1 MNNRNKHSKFSLQTR
16 LLAVDRVLK
25 QNWKVSAAAAAISAS
40 RQIVYRWLRR
50 FKAEGAAGLTERS
63 SRPLRSPTRL
73 AAGLVATL
81 AALRALGHS
90 LNAIVQQLRLVRSTV
105 WRWLLR
111 LGLNRRPRPS
121 RAPVLRYEAAAPG
134 ALVHLDVKK
143 LRGFDWAGRKFTEDG
158 GAADGGRGGP
168 PHGAPRLYLH
178 VAIDDHSR
186 YACAR
191 IYPRENAQTCLDFIR
206 EVQAHFAALGVR
218 IQRLLTD
225 NGSAYRSLLL
235 NAQLPELGLAH
246 SFTRVRRPQMSG
258 KAERFIRTA
267 MEEWGSRRYDDSRQR
282 DAALPAWLAY
292 YNQQRNHSAIG
303 HKAPVSRLPLSTTS

>member
-1 MNNRNKHSKFSLQTR
+1 M
-16 LLAVDRVLK
+16 
-25 QNWKVSAAAAAISAS
+25 
-40 RQIVYRWLRR
+40 
-50 FKAEGAAGLTERS
+50 
-63 SRPLRSPTRL
+63 
-73 AAGLVATL
+73 
-81 AALRALGHS
+81 
-90 LNAIVQQLRLVRSTV
+90 RLVRSTV
-105 WRWLLR
+105 WRWLKR
-111 LGLNRRPRPS
+111 CGLNRRPRPP
-121 RAPVLRYEAAAPG
+121 REPALRYEAAAPG
-134 ALVHLDVKK
+134 TLVHLDVKK
-143 LRGFDWAGRKFTEDG
+143 LRGFGWAGRKFID
-158 GAADGGRGGP
+158 DGGRRQR
-168 PHGAPRLYLH
+168 GAPRLYLH

-235 NAQLPELGLAH
+235 KAQLPKLGLAH
-246 SFTRVRRPQMSG
+246 SFTRVRRPQTNG

-267 MEEWGSRRYDDSRQR
+267 MEEWGYRRYDDSQER

-303 HKAPVSRLPLSTTS
+303 YRPPVSRLPLSTTS